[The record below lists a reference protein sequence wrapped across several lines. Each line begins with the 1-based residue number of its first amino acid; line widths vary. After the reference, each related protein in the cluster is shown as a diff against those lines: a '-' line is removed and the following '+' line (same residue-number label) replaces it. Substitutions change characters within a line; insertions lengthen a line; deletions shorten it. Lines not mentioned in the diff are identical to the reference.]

1 VNVRWRR
8 LGEWLLVMCLL
19 GVALTWRPPSPYGEH
34 EPIWRES
41 WSERFPGCVATVLW
55 PPAERPVAVVTRD
68 PAGRVARVDV
78 ARATVGDART
88 VGACRRP

>member
-1 VNVRWRR
+1 MR
-8 LGEWLLVMCLL
+8 LGEWLAVVGLL
-19 GVALTWRPPSPYGEH
+19 CVAVATTWRPPGEYGER

-68 PAGRVARVDV
+68 PEGRVARVDAARV
-78 ARATVGDART
+78 AVDDART
-88 VGACRRP
+88 VGVCRRP

>member
-1 VNVRWRR
+1 MR
-8 LGEWLLVMCLL
+8 LGEWLAVVGLL
-19 GVALTWRPPSPYGEH
+19 LCVAVATTSRPPGRYDEP

-68 PAGRVARVDV
+68 PSGRVARVES
-78 ARATVGDART
+78 ARAAVDGART